1 MVLGYGG
8 RESACL
14 RERTLPV
21 WYGAWR
27 WGMLVGCVAGHNAGC
42 GGRCGVEHG
51 MGYSGEKKRFEME
64 KPLKF
69 KLSFH
74 FSYVIVK
81 KKRGFK

>member
-1 MVLGYGG
+1 MW
-8 RESACL
+8 S
-14 RERTLPV
+14 
-21 WYGAWR
+21 
-27 WGMLVGCVAGHNAGC
+27 VA
-42 GGRCGVEHG
+42 
-51 MGYSGEKKRFEME
+51 MGYSAEKKRFEME